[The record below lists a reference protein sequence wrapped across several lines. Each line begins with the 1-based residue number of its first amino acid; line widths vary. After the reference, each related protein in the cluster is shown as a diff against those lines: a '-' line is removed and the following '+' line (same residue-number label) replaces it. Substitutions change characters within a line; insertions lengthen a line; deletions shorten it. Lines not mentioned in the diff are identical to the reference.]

1 MCFSKHFDIIDEE
14 DEDIAEYD
22 TPLNNNSEILLRVA
36 DVTKFDEEVK
46 YLADSNVVSWL
57 INHFITRWR
66 AGGGRHFADHQD
78 QSEDQ
83 R

>member
-46 YLADSNVVSWL
+46 IWQIQMSCP
-57 INHFITRWR
+57 
-66 AGGGRHFADHQD
+66 G
-78 QSEDQ
+78 
-83 R
+83 